1 VEPCKT
7 PNVPENAKKRGCSLI
22 CLQSMWQIAA
32 GEIWGKNKRKLTE
45 FAN

>member
-7 PNVPENAKKRGCSLI
+7 PNVPENAKKRKGCSLI

-32 GEIWGKNKRKLTE
+32 GEIWGKTRE
-45 FAN
+45 S